1 MKRRILCLSILAAWT
16 TLNLLAQGQQQ
27 TDHLEIL
34 DKPRLVDCKDQ
45 PCFRIA
51 FNAVDIAG
59 LLAPLVLDEKAS
71 NTEVEVIEGGVRSHP
86 VFYVKTTGAEDR
98 SARQRY
104 SMLLIDTSGSMLTP
118 VTQGGMTRFDAARD
132 AALHT
137 LDNFRDGLDHLA
149 VVPFDS
155 HNVAA
160 RIRQAVFADTAA
172 QVRQQ
177 IAALE
182 PPAKNNNTA
191 LYSAIYEALGV
202 LTPYKERD
210 NDVSLMLL
218 TDGKNDVDPPPE
230 DDLGLLQAE
239 DFPIVK
245 AKTEVAAVPIV
256 TIGFGAKGA
265 FDEAALRSLAW
276 PSVANYY
283 FAQDYE
289 RLAKIFGG
297 VRLKLI
303 SRWEV
308 SFGPVRDDKNQLT
321 GQTLVFKVVVT
332 TPSGMKLESRNEPSW
347 VSPAIGSPSY
357 ESSLTPAELDRFI
370 ASPATVRGSNPF
382 LTRLFWRLVIMIGLG
397 GLIAFLW
404 LGLPRTLW
412 PELYVKVPPILAKA
426 GPGRAN
432 RFAAAAP
439 APPRPPAWQQAGMPG
454 REEARRSSGRGA
466 APPASPSPFPSGRP
480 TRPTAP
486 TDQTVFQPQDDN
498 DPEDR

>member
-1 MKRRILCLSILAAWT
+1 MKRRILVLTVLTAAAT
-16 TLNLLAQGQQQ
+16 VGLLAQAQQQ
-27 TDHLEIL
+27 TDHLEIV

-45 PCFRIA
+45 PCFRIS

-59 LLAPLVLDEKAS
+59 MPAPLVLDEKAS
-71 NTEVEVIEGGVRSHP
+71 NTDVKIIEGGVRSHP
-86 VFYVKTTGAEDR
+86 VFHVKTTGAENQ

-104 SMLLIDTSGSMLTP
+104 SMLLIDTSGSMLTQ
-118 VTQGGMTRFDAARD
+118 VTPGGMTRFDAARE

-155 HNVAA
+155 HNVAV

-177 IAALE
+177 ITGLE
-182 PPAKNNNTA
+182 PPAKKNNTA

-202 LTPYKERD
+202 LTPYKGPD
-210 NDVSLMLL
+210 HDVSLMIL
-218 TDGKNDVDPPPE
+218 TDGKNDVAPPPQ

-239 DFPIVK
+239 DFQLVK
-245 AKTEVAAVPIV
+245 ARTEVAAIPIV

-283 FAQDYE
+283 FAQDYQ

-303 SRWEV
+303 SRWEA

-321 GQTLVFKVVVT
+321 GQTLAFKVVVT
-332 TPSGMKLESRNEPSW
+332 TPSGAKFESRNEPSW
-347 VSPAIGSPSY
+347 ASPAIGSPSF
-357 ESSLTPAELDRFI
+357 EASLTPEELDSFI
-370 ASPATVRGSNPF
+370 ASPATVRTSNPF
-382 LTRLFWRLVIMIGLG
+382 VTRLFWRSVIMIGLG

-412 PELYVKVPPILAKA
+412 PELYIRVPPILAKA
-426 GPGRAN
+426 APGRAN
-432 RFAAAAP
+432 RFAAAMP
-439 APPRPPAWQQAGMPG
+439 AAPRPPAWQQAGVPG
-454 REEARRSSGRGA
+454 REQARRSGGRPA
-466 APPASPSPFPSGRP
+466 APAAPPSPFPTGRP
-480 TRPTAP
+480 ARPTAP
-486 TDQTVFQPQDDN
+486 TDQTVFQPLDDK
-498 DPEDR
+498 DSEDT